1 MNTYIMFIVTML
13 MVAMETVHGCQG
25 GKRFYKRV
33 LSLFVI
39 NCSNIANKIAQLK
52 SFYQARKKL
61 KDVLKIVAIVIF
73 SPCTFIKQSKTIEI
87 ISKLGGTRTSQINTT
102 MKYCNIKLYE
112 MSVTNVHMKL
122 TSVCIRV
129 ITNTANIQN
138 VKTIKKSKRRQILFP
153 QL

>member
-1 MNTYIMFIVTML
+1 
-13 MVAMETVHGCQG
+13 MVARG

-87 ISKLGGTRTSQINTT
+87 ISKLGGTRTS
-102 MKYCNIKLYE
+102 
-112 MSVTNVHMKL
+112 
-122 TSVCIRV
+122 
-129 ITNTANIQN
+129 
-138 VKTIKKSKRRQILFP
+138 
-153 QL
+153 